1 MKTRLILLGYS
12 LLLVG
17 CGLTSTDHKEVI
29 NEAVKA
35 AFEVAKDTAPNNPAD
50 LTGWATAGGV
60 ALATFVGV
68 LIQRYRKKMA
78 EKRANGD

>member
-1 MKTRLILLGYS
+1 
-12 LLLVG
+12 LLVLTS
-17 CGLTSTDHKEVI
+17 CGLTGQDHKEVI

-35 AFEVAKDTAPNNPAD
+35 AFEVAKDAAPNNPAD

-78 EKRANGD
+78 ERKANGD